1 MNNVMNI
8 IINNEKYRVVEIK
21 KQHTIDYG
29 YAELLMSVN
38 SYKVQIQ
45 VWLFWITIK
54 EFEEEVYDNDSE
66 FCKRE
71 AVELYNKIVNPYG

>member
-1 MNNVMNI
+1 MNI

-54 EFEEEVYDNDSE
+54 EFEEM
-66 FCKRE
+66 
-71 AVELYNKIVNPYG
+71 